1 MPLTGSVRVE
11 KLLRRLPIGVET
23 VFEHGIEAAGG
34 GRAAARVI
42 RSTGF
47 EARHRSSIASQII
60 L

>member
-34 GRAAARVI
+34 GQR
-42 RSTGF
+42 RSQGDQV
-47 EARHRSSIASQII
+47 RG